1 MFLDLIQLLLR
12 EQKIGYAMVDSQ
24 LTVLAYEGELS
35 LFNGLKGTRKL
46 YLLDLVPEL
55 KIFIIDRIHDRQ

>member
-46 YLLDLVPEL
+46 
-55 KIFIIDRIHDRQ
+55 